1 MSVEIGMAA
10 LTLKTAPRVA
20 RTEGGYSA
28 DRHWDLVKAVTGI
41 EVTSQSSPEEQQAA
55 SCAFVKAWDYDYV
68 WSILIYNQI
77 FGDLRTSMG
86 HAVYDAG
93 GTDFRDDRAAHN
105 CPFKTPEEVLDF
117 DPWKAYGKIDHAK
130 TVKEFE
136 DHYKS
141 QCKQYPNAV
150 NSTGIYVTCISG
162 FIEIFGWDMFLLAAG
177 VDMKRFGQMTHRYA
191 SWMQQ
196 YFDALADCNVPV
208 VMIHDDIVWTSGAFM
223 PPAWYREYVFP
234 NYKKYFAPLQDAKK
248 IILYTSDGSYTEFID
263 DIAGCGINGFVLEPT
278 TDMAYMAKQYGKT
291 HSFQGNADTRIL
303 LNGTK
308 EEIYAEVKRCMDIG
322 KQYPG
327 FFMTVGNHIPSNTP
341 VDAALY
347 YDEVVRQMSKR

>member
-20 RTEGGYSA
+20 RTEYSA
-28 DRHWDLVKAVTGI
+28 ERHWDLVKAVTGI
-41 EVTSQSSPEEQQAA
+41 EVTPHSTPEEQQAA
-55 SCAFVKAWDYDYV
+55 SSAFVKAWDYDYV

-93 GTDFRDDRAAHN
+93 GTDFRDDRAAHG

-141 QCKQYPNAV
+141 QCEKYPNAV

-177 VDMKRFGQMTHRYA
+177 VDLQRFGQMANRYA

-223 PPAWYREYVFP
+223 PPAWYREFVFP
-234 NYKKYFAPLQDAKK
+234 NYKKYFAPLHDAKK
-248 IILYTSDGSYTEFID
+248 IILYTSDGCYSEFID
-263 DIAGCGINGFVLEPT
+263 DIAGCGISGFVLEPT
-278 TDMAYMAKQYGKT
+278 TDMAYMAKRYGKT
-291 HSFQGNADTRIL
+291 HFFQGNADTRIL
-303 LNGTK
+303 LSGTK
-308 EEIYAEVKRCMDIG
+308 QDIYNEVKRCMDIG

>member
-10 LTLKTAPRVA
+10 LKLEMAPRVA

-28 DRHWDLVKAVTGI
+28 ERHWDLVKAVTGI
-41 EVTSQSSPEEQQAA
+41 TVTPQSTPEEQQAA
-55 SCAFVKAWDYDYV
+55 SSAFVKAWDYDYV

-93 GTDFRDDRAAHN
+93 GTDFRDDRSAHG

-117 DPWKAYGKIDHAK
+117 DPWQAYGKIDHAQ
-130 TVKEFE
+130 TVKDFE
-136 DHYKS
+136 AHYKS
-141 QCKQYPNAV
+141 QCDKYPNAV

-177 VDMKRFGQMTHRYA
+177 VDLKRFGQMTNRYA
-191 SWMQQ
+191 SWIQQ
-196 YFDALADCNVPV
+196 YFNALADTNVPV
-208 VMIHDDIVWTSGAFM
+208 VMIHDDIVWTSGAFL

-234 NYKKYFAPLQDAKK
+234 NYKKYFAPLHDAKK
-248 IILYTSDGSYTEFID
+248 IILFTSDGSYTEFID
-263 DIAGCGINGFVLEPT
+263 DIADCGINGFVLEPT
-278 TDMAYMAKQYGKT
+278 TDMAYIADHYGKT

-308 EEIYAEVKRCMDIG
+308 EDIYAEVKRCMDIG

-327 FFMTVGNHIPSNTP
+327 FFMQVGNHIPSNTP